1 MLICSSDLGL
11 QLQGC
16 FVSCLAQLSLQRFC
30 MPQQDLPFGD
40 KSLAFVT
47 RHYVSVFPASW
58 STSFGSAVGHRLS
71 KVDSIAQFRQREALA
86 VVYVRKPCMLMMLT
100 THVP

>member
-1 MLICSSDLGL
+1 
-11 QLQGC
+11 
-16 FVSCLAQLSLQRFC
+16 

-40 KSLAFVT
+40 KSLTVVT

-71 KVDSIAQFRQREALA
+71 KVDQHRAIPPKRSPLA
-86 VVYVRKPCMLMMLT
+86 VVYVREPCMLMMLT